1 MTVKV
6 TVLAAAP
13 GAQLRWIPSLP
24 GIITGEDSFARRISE
39 KAGPHPASTFTAKSA
54 LASSLPIARRLTG
67 ALAANGRPAAWS
79 ARQG

>member
-39 KAGPHPASTFTAKSA
+39 KAGPHPASTFTAKTA
-54 LASSLPIARRLTG
+54 LASSLPIARRL
-67 ALAANGRPAAWS
+67 LS
-79 ARQG
+79 